1 MPAQAMSRAFRPFHE
16 AEHDLDY
23 TKLAMRLRA
32 VAWLFLRRR
41 KMSRSPITPGRCFIK
56 AGPDWPSARAVEPA
70 RSCARGGRD
79 APSMA

>member
-32 VAWLFLRRR
+32 VLASQEYEQIAHHTWALFRQSRARLAVGKGRRTCPQLRAWR
-41 KMSRSPITPGRCFIK
+41 T
-56 AGPDWPSARAVEPA
+56 
-70 RSCARGGRD
+70 
-79 APSMA
+79 